1 MSPFCKQ
8 LRARGRQL
16 ELSDA
21 AIARRLGISQSRY
34 TNYVN
39 GHREPD
45 FAMLARICRVLHTT
59 PNELLGFHAS
69 IASAQEGARHLQRI
83 AAAAQALSPESLR
96 MAAVVIDSIVAH
108 QAEWAKPSSKEKS
121 PSA

>member
-59 PNELLGFHAS
+59 PNELLGFHISGAP
-69 IASAQEGARHLQRI
+69 AHEAARHLQRI
-83 AAAAQALSPESLR
+83 AAAAQALTPESLR
-96 MAAVVIDSIVAH
+96 MAAVVMDAIVAH
-108 QAEWAKPSSKEKS
+108 QVQWAKPGKEKP
-121 PSA
+121 PST

>member
-1 MSPFCKQ
+1 MSSFCEQ
-8 LRARGRQL
+8 LRARGQQL

-45 FAMLARICRVLHTT
+45 FAMLARICLVLNTT
-59 PNELLGFHAS
+59 PNDLLGFDGPGEQKLADNLY
-69 IASAQEGARHLQRI
+69 LQRI
-83 AAAAQALSPESLR
+83 AAAAQALNPETLR
-96 MAAVVIDSIVAH
+96 MAVVVMDAMAAN
-108 QAEWAKPSSKEKS
+108 QERGAKLLGKDKS
-121 PSA
+121 N

>member
-1 MSPFCKQ
+1 VSPFCKQ

-59 PNELLGFHAS
+59 PNELLGFQAS
-69 IASAQEGARHLQRI
+69 NASSQEGARYLQRVV
-83 AAAAQALSPESLR
+83 AAAQALSPESLR
-96 MAAVVIDSIVAH
+96 MAAVVMDAIAAH
-108 QAEWAKPSSKEKS
+108 QTQWAKLSGKKKS
-121 PSA
+121 PPA

>member
-1 MSPFCKQ
+1 MSSFCEQ
-8 LRARGRQL
+8 LRARGQQL

-45 FAMLARICRVLHTT
+45 FAMLARICLVLNTT
-59 PNELLGFHAS
+59 PNELLGFDGPGEQKLAEIYTCNGS
-69 IASAQEGARHLQRI
+69 RQPLRH
-83 AAAAQALSPESLR
+83 
-96 MAAVVIDSIVAH
+96 
-108 QAEWAKPSSKEKS
+108 
-121 PSA
+121 

>member
-1 MSPFCKQ
+1 VSPFCKQ

-59 PNELLGFHAS
+59 PNELLGFHISGAP
-69 IASAQEGARHLQRI
+69 AHEAARHLQRI
-83 AAAAQALSPESLR
+83 AAAAQALTPESLR
-96 MAAVVIDSIVAH
+96 MAAVVMDAIVAH
-108 QAEWAKPSSKEKS
+108 QVQWAKPPGKEKP
-121 PSA
+121 PST

>member
-8 LRARGRQL
+8 LRARGQQL

-34 TNYVN
+34 TNYVK

-45 FAMLARICRVLHTT
+45 FAMLARICLVLHTT
-59 PNELLGFHAS
+59 PNDLLGFEGPG
-69 IASAQEGARHLQRI
+69 AQQQADNRYLQRI
-83 AAAAQALSPESLR
+83 AAAARVLNPETLR
-96 MAAVVIDSIVAH
+96 MAVVVMDAMTAN
-108 QAEWAKPSSKEKS
+108 QEKWAELLSKDKTS
-121 PSA
+121 

>member
-45 FAMLARICRVLHTT
+45 FAMLTRICRVLHTT
-59 PNELLGFHAS
+59 PNDLLDFTAP
-69 IASAQEGARHLQRI
+69 GAKTAEESRDLQRI
-83 AAAAQALSPESLR
+83 MAAAQALAPENLK
-96 MAAVVIDSIVAH
+96 MAVVVMDAIAAQREKDPPR
-108 QAEWAKPSSKEKS
+108 AEKERSS
-121 PSA
+121 

>member
-1 MSPFCKQ
+1 MSSFCKQ
-8 LRARGRQL
+8 LRARGQQL

-45 FAMLARICRVLHTT
+45 FEMLTRICLVLHTT
-59 PNELLGFHAS
+59 PNDLLGFDGPGEQKLADN
-69 IASAQEGARHLQRI
+69 RYLQRI
-83 AAAAQALSPESLR
+83 AAAAQALNPETLR
-96 MAAVVIDSIVAH
+96 MAVVVMDAMAAN
-108 QAEWAKPSSKEKS
+108 QERGAKLLGKDKS
-121 PSA
+121 N

>member
-8 LRARGRQL
+8 LRARGQQL

-45 FAMLARICRVLHTT
+45 FTMLARICLVLNTT
-59 PNELLGFHAS
+59 PNELLDF
-69 IASAQEGARHLQRI
+69 EGPGIQKEADNRYLQRI
-83 AAAAQALSPESLR
+83 AAAARALSPETLR
-96 MAAVVIDSIVAH
+96 MAVVVMDAIAAN
-108 QAEWAKPSSKEKS
+108 QEQWAKLLPKDNSN
-121 PSA
+121 

>member
-8 LRARGRQL
+8 LRARGQQL

-45 FAMLARICRVLHTT
+45 FAMLARICLVLNTT
-59 PNELLGFHAS
+59 PNELLGFEDPGIENQA
-69 IASAQEGARHLQRI
+69 ENRYLQRI
-83 AAAAQALSPESLR
+83 AAAAQALSPETLR
-96 MAAVVIDSIVAH
+96 MAVVVMDAIAAN
-108 QAEWAKPSSKEKS
+108 QEQWAKLLPKDNSN
-121 PSA
+121 

>member
-1 MSPFCKQ
+1 MSSFCEQ
-8 LRARGRQL
+8 LRARGQQL

-45 FAMLARICRVLHTT
+45 FAMLARICLVLHTT
-59 PNELLGFHAS
+59 PSDLLGFDGPG
-69 IASAQEGARHLQRI
+69 AQKQADNRSLQRI
-83 AAAAQALSPESLR
+83 AAAARALNPKTLR
-96 MAAVVIDSIVAH
+96 MAVVVMDAIAAN
-108 QAEWAKPSSKEKS
+108 QGQWAKPSSKDKS
-121 PSA
+121 N

>member
-59 PNELLGFHAS
+59 PNELLGFQAS
-69 IASAQEGARHLQRI
+69 SASSQEGARYLQRV
-83 AAAAQALSPESLR
+83 AAAAQALSPENLR
-96 MAAVVIDSIVAH
+96 MAAVVMDAIAAH
-108 QAEWAKPSSKEKS
+108 QIQWAKPSGKEKS
-121 PSA
+121 PTA

>member
-59 PNELLGFHAS
+59 PNELLGFHVSSAS
-69 IASAQEGARHLQRI
+69 PQESARHLQRI

-96 MAAVVIDSIVAH
+96 MAAVVMDAIVTH
-108 QAEWAKPSSKEKS
+108 QIQWTKPTGKEKS

>member
-8 LRARGRQL
+8 LRARGQQL

-39 GHREPD
+39 GHCEPD
-45 FAMLARICRVLHTT
+45 FAMLARICLVLHTT
-59 PNELLGFHAS
+59 PNDLLGFEGPG
-69 IASAQEGARHLQRI
+69 AQQQADNRYLQRI
-83 AAAAQALSPESLR
+83 AAAGQVLNPETLR
-96 MAAVVIDSIVAH
+96 MAVVVMDAMAAN
-108 QAEWAKPSSKEKS
+108 QEQWAELLSKDKSS
-121 PSA
+121 